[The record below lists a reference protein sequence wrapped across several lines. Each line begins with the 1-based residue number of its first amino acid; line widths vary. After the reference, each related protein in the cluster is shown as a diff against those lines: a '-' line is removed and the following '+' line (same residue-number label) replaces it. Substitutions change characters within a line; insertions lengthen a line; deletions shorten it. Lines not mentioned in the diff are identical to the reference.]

1 VIEVPFLALGLLLVL
16 TGLFGAGIRER
27 RHGIVAAFLLSP
39 LDPAS
44 WRAAAAIVAGF
55 MLEGLAFSLATGA
68 FSAGVSLLF
77 IGVGVVILGVG
88 IEGARLFAVIER
100 WRAGIAD
107 PRPLR
112 PHAYLPY
119 GDGVGNL
126 LRALFLDA
134 SRWRDVVYVFVA
146 FPLAMLE
153 FTAVVALW
161 GGALGFLAA
170 PFGGSITV
178 VDGIAGWL
186 AVAPSAVS
194 AGFFVAGLILLPVA
208 ASASRGLMALHRAVV
223 AGLLCDSEERRLERR
238 VETLEGSRRAVLDVE
253 ASELRRVER
262 DLHDGAQQRLVM
274 LTIDLSLAAERIDTD
289 PAGARALVEE
299 AREQARQALADIRN
313 LVRGVAP
320 SILLDRGL
328 VAALGAVAGSCPV
341 PTTLQSSLPDGAR
354 LPDAT
359 ERAAYF
365 VATESLANVAKHSS
379 ATRCEVRVGM
389 IGQRLV
395 VEVADDG
402 AGGARVLPDGGLAGL
417 AGRVAAL
424 DGTLTVTSPRGGPTI
439 VRAEIPPSAGAPAAA
454 GRE

>member
-1 VIEVPFLALGLLLVL
+1 MIEVPFLALGLLLVL

-27 RHGIVAAFLLSP
+27 RHGVVAAFLLSP

-55 MLEGLAFSLATGA
+55 VLEVIAFSLATGA

-77 IGVGVVILGVG
+77 IGVGIVVLAVGV
-88 IEGARLFAVIER
+88 EGARLFAVMER

-107 PRPLR
+107 TRPLR
-112 PHAYLPY
+112 PHTYLPY
-119 GDGVGNL
+119 GNGVGGL
-126 LRALFLDA
+126 MRALFLDP

-146 FPLAMLE
+146 FPLAILE
-153 FTAVVALW
+153 FTAVVTLW
-161 GGALGFLAA
+161 GLAFWFLAA
-170 PFGGSITV
+170 PFGDRTTLA
-178 VDGIAGWL
+178 DGLGRLL
-186 AVAPSAVS
+186 AVAPSVVS
-194 AGFFVAGLILLPVA
+194 AGFVVAGLVLLPVA

-253 ASELRRVER
+253 ASELRRIER

-274 LTIDLSLAAERIDTD
+274 LTIDLGLAAERIDTD
-289 PAGARALVEE
+289 PAGARTLVDD
-299 AREQARQALADIRN
+299 AQGQARQALADIRN

-328 VAALGAVAGSCPV
+328 VAALGAVAGGCPV

-354 LPDAT
+354 LPDAA

-365 VATESLANVAKHSS
+365 VVTEALANVAKHAS
-379 ATRCEVRVGM
+379 ATRCEVRIGMVGE
-389 IGQRLV
+389 RLV
-395 VEVADDG
+395 VEVADNG
-402 AGGARVLPDGGLAGL
+402 AGGARILPAGGLAGL
-417 AGRVAAL
+417 TGRVAAL
-424 DGTLTVTSPRGGPTI
+424 DGTLTVTSPAGGPTI
-439 VRAEIPPSAGAPAAA
+439 VRAKIPSTTGIAGAE
-454 GRE
+454 RR